1 MANTI
6 KPNAMLLAATLLVM
20 IFVASVSEAAP
31 FFMDRLPSLPTM
43 NDLPRIELPEM
54 RYLISHLWILI
65 FLFLDKNKKQYIII
79 IYWLGCINT
88 NFRLPEID
96 PQTMMER
103 GGRTIAR
110 TTDGVVV
117 MLDNGM
123 QAFMRTTTGVTDG
136 IMDAGQMFLRMLRS
150 LPFIG

>member
-1 MANTI
+1 
-6 KPNAMLLAATLLVM
+6 
-20 IFVASVSEAAP
+20 
-31 FFMDRLPSLPTM
+31 
-43 NDLPRIELPEM
+43 
-54 RYLISHLWILI
+54 
-65 FLFLDKNKKQYIII
+65 
-79 IYWLGCINT
+79 
-88 NFRLPEID
+88 
-96 PQTMMER
+96 MMER

-136 IMDAGQMFLRMLRS
+136 IMDAGHMFLRMLRS

>member
-1 MANTI
+1 MC
-6 KPNAMLLAATLLVM
+6 
-20 IFVASVSEAAP
+20 
-31 FFMDRLPSLPTM
+31 
-43 NDLPRIELPEM
+43 
-54 RYLISHLWILI
+54 ILI
-65 FLFLDKNKKQYIII
+65 FLFLGKKTIYNYYIH
-79 IYWLGCINT
+79 WVGCINT

-96 PQTMMER
+96 PQTMMEN

-136 IMDAGQMFLRMLRS
+136 IMDAGQMFLRMFRS